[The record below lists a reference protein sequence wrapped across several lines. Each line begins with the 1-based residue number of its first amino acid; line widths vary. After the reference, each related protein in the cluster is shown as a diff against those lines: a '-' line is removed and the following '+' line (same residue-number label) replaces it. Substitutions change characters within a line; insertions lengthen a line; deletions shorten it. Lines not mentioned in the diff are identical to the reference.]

1 MELRSSL
8 ARLHDFI
15 GADGPRSSWW
25 RRSLWYLIE
34 LGPLTYQ
41 KTVDDKAPQMAAAL
55 TYHTLFSLLP
65 TLVLTLVVAKAFIT
79 EEQLRELKEDTV
91 GWTLQW
97 IHTPAEEP
105 APPLPDAV
113 EEVAEAGTAVAEAMP
128 GGGASDAVEEL
139 TDPAPPAAAPFGG
152 FLAAA
157 RQAAA
162 DARAQAQ
169 AEISEHDGERLKAE
183 FNETAAKLDQSL
195 QELLDRL
202 QNISFASIGVAGVL
216 LFIYGATTLLSTVEQ
231 SFNFILR
238 NPAGRPWHMR
248 FVIYFTTLI
257 LAPLVLVAGQ
267 VGQRTLISMLQSG
280 SFTNWIVPVLIVL
293 SPLVTTWLV
302 LFALYRLL
310 PNGSMRLV
318 PAAIGSLV
326 AAVAL
331 GVTTSLF
338 GYYVANTGTTSLYG
352 AMALLPLFLM
362 LLWIVWQIVLFGLE
376 MGTVIQRLPAHREA
390 TSWGRADPL
399 QARATMPDPRLL
411 IPVAAELAASFGEG
425 RTATPGDL
433 ARRVGLTP
441 DTLQVLLD
449 RLVSR
454 GDAHR
459 LPGDEPAYALA
470 RPAGAIPLP
479 ALLDETITL
488 GRRGMDSRAETL
500 LAELDDAERAT
511 MEGRTLADLAPEAA
525 PRAAAA
531 RVAPEPAVA
540 SEDRSGEREDEPESP
555 RSTEPPARRRRRLRL
570 PFGRSAAPAPP
581 PEREAPIGAP
591 AAPEPSELPPSS
603 ASSAHDT
610 ATAGDGDAVKGE
622 RGDLNPRP
630 PGSQPGALTN

>member
-1 MELRSSL
+1 
-8 ARLHDFI
+8 
-15 GADGPRSSWW
+15 
-25 RRSLWYLIE
+25 
-34 LGPLTYQ
+34 
-41 KTVDDKAPQMAAAL
+41 MAAAL

-79 EEQLRELKEDTV
+79 EEQLKDLKEDTV
-91 GWTLQW
+91 RWTLQW
-97 IHTPAEEP
+97 IHTPADEP
-105 APPLPDAV
+105 DPDLPDALGDAAAAGAAV
-113 EEVAEAGTAVAEAMP
+113 AGALPGGNAEA
-128 GGGASDAVEEL
+128 AVEEL
-139 TDPAPPAAAPFGG
+139 VEGADAAPASPFGG
-152 FLAAA
+152 SFFAAA
-157 RQAAA
+157 MSVAEE
-162 DARAQAQ
+162 ARAE
-169 AEISEHDGERLKAE
+169 AEAEVNKQDGERLKAE

-267 VGQRTLISMLQSG
+267 VGQQTLITALQNG
-280 SFTNWIVPVLIVL
+280 SFTSWIVPVLIVL

-302 LFALYRLL
+302 LLGMYRLL

-326 AAVAL
+326 AAIAL
-331 GVTTSLF
+331 GVTTAGF
-338 GYYVANTGTTSLYG
+338 GIYVANTGTTSLYG

-376 MGTVIQRLPAHREA
+376 LGTVIQRLPAHREA

-411 IPVAAELAASFGEG
+411 IPVAAELALSFGEG

-459 LPGDEPAYALA
+459 LPGDEPCYALA
-470 RPAGAIPLP
+470 RPAEAIPLP

-488 GRRGMDSRAETL
+488 GRRGMQSRAETL
-500 LAELDDAERAT
+500 LAELDDAERAA
-511 MEGRTLADLAPEAA
+511 MEGRTLADLAPNAAPRVAVDPVPEPGEEEADPDPGAEAA
-525 PRAAAA
+525 P
-531 RVAPEPAVA
+531 
-540 SEDRSGEREDEPESP
+540 
-555 RSTEPPARRRRRLRL
+555 PPKARRRLRL
-570 PFGRSAAPAPP
+570 PFGRSAPAEEPVPEADAPA
-581 PEREAPIGAP
+581 EP
-591 AAPEPSELPPSS
+591 AEP
-603 ASSAHDT
+603 AHDT
-610 ATAGDGDAVKGE
+610 ATAENGDAMKGE